1 MYSALILPEI
11 LLRTWK
17 VSLLDLSTSIRI
29 CILQLGGPVSDNLY
43 YLYLCLYLHLCFA
56 RAAQYLVSSLWILR
70 SDCGLE
76 QSQEIAG
83 GILQLHSEP
92 HPPVS
97 EIPSGLWK
105 IPPTFNWNNQSLLAL
120 HAFFLQN
127 QGCAYILYKL

>member
-1 MYSALILPEI
+1 MS
-11 LLRTWK
+11 
-17 VSLLDLSTSIRI
+17 
-29 CILQLGGPVSDNLY
+29 GNLY

-92 HPPVS
+92 HPQLS
-97 EIPSGLWK
+97 EIPSGLCVENPSN
-105 IPPTFNWNNQSLLAL
+105 IQLEQSITPSLTC
-120 HAFFLQN
+120 FFSSEPRL
-127 QGCAYILYKL
+127 CLYTVQTIVYGL

>member
-1 MYSALILPEI
+1 MS
-11 LLRTWK
+11 
-17 VSLLDLSTSIRI
+17 
-29 CILQLGGPVSDNLY
+29 GNLY

-92 HPPVS
+92 HPQLS
-97 EIPSGLWK
+97 EIPSGSMCRK
-105 IPPTFNWNNQSLLAL
+105 SLQ
-120 HAFFLQN
+120 HSIGTIN
-127 QGCAYILYKL
+127 HS